1 MKIVLG
7 SAVCAVFRNC
17 YGAKH
22 CGAKWAQIAKLRAYV
37 GISL

>member
-1 MKIVLG
+1 MQKGYYLAHNKA
-7 SAVCAVFRNC
+7 SS
-17 YGAKH
+17 H